1 MIKQYLTAA
10 ACGLCLLCTLNSCIN
25 KEYDWDN
32 LNKEITFQVGNVP
45 LGNVSPIRIDSIL
58 EDRGNTEFQYDAS
71 GNVFLQYRGDIDIDI
86 PAFKDITVDDKET
99 RRTDLRHKL
108 GSNPIP
114 PIGAIELL
122 NDKIDYQIP
131 APENNN
137 NGDWEI
143 DITSVL
149 FEFCDLWVDLYMT
162 NVTFEAGKSE
172 LQIDLEFPDY
182 ISFREDANVED
193 NKITIFIDPTEVP
206 SCEGLTIKNLP
217 IERFNY
223 GDSKNIH
230 YTISLTVNE
239 EITPSFTDAES
250 ELYIVLRTPDPQPLL
265 VYADANFKQNIDGDI
280 NDIDALNEIFQ
291 DGDYFTLNNPGMIFY
306 MQTNLAFDFNVSI
319 DNMSAFYTGG
329 TNPESISPV
338 TPGGMNFLKEDSG
351 NKIGY
356 YIAQT
361 NDSTTKFDQNHFF
374 SQDLNKLVSV
384 KPVSLTYDIT
394 AGTAEWKEGVFPFN
408 DPYMDAEYLF
418 NVPFNFKEISVSFEE
433 VMEDVFSDDI
443 AEKLFNNEGEF
454 IIVADEVIVQLGGP
468 SSQADV
474 TLFITATVYDYTN
487 EPIDIEIVGATLSN
501 GTNPLEIVMKI
512 SKEDTYKMQSA
523 KHIGF
528 SFKIKGENL
537 TLNKSDYIAI
547 NKLKFKTTG
556 GFSWEF

>member
-1 MIKQYLTAA
+1 MV
-10 ACGLCLLCTLNSCIN
+10 GIN
-25 KEYDWDN
+25 LYQPNTHLDVNIEFPAS
-32 LNKEITFQVGNVP
+32 ITFMDNE
-45 LGNVSPIRIDSIL
+45 NN
-58 EDRGNTEFQYDAS
+58 E
-71 GNVFLQYRGDIDIDI
+71 
-86 PAFKDITVDDKET
+86 
-99 RRTDLRHKL
+99 
-108 GSNPIP
+108 
-114 PIGAIELL
+114 
-122 NDKIDYQIP
+122 KIDKLDNTLRLEPDLSEI
-131 APENNN
+131 EN
-137 NGDWEI
+137 GK
-143 DITSVL
+143 ITYGPYNIEK
-149 FEFCDLWVDLYMT
+149 FNYETNDEFIKYNVAIKGNEST
-162 NVTFEAGKSE
+162 NELTVEENSTLTFFMVIRTE
-172 LQIDLEFPDY
+172 DLE
-182 ISFREDANVED
+182 
-193 NKITIFIDPTEVP
+193 
-206 SCEGLTIKNLP
+206 
-217 IERFNY
+217 
-223 GDSKNIH
+223 
-230 YTISLTVNE
+230 
-239 EITPSFTDAES
+239 PSF
-250 ELYIVLRTPDPQPLL
+250 
-265 VYADANFKQNIDGDI
+265 VYADANFTQNIDGEI
-280 NDIDALNEIFQ
+280 KDIDALNEIFQ
-291 DGDYFTLNNPGMIFY
+291 EGDYFTLNNPGMIFY

-384 KPVSLTYDIT
+384 KPTGLTYDTT
-394 AGTAEWKEGVFPFN
+394 AGTAGWKEGVFPFN

-433 VMEDVFSDDI
+433 VLEDVFSDDI

-454 IIVADEVIVQLGGP
+454 IIVADEVIVQLGGS
-468 SSQADV
+468 SSQANV
-474 TLFITATVYDYTN
+474 TLSITATVYDYTK
-487 EPIDIEIVGATLSN
+487 EPIDIEIAGATLSN

-512 SKEDTYKMQSA
+512 NKEDTYKMQSA

>member
-25 KEYDWDN
+25 KDYDWDN

-86 PAFKDITVDDKET
+86 PAFKDITVKDKET
-99 RRTDLRHKL
+99 RRTDLYQKL
-108 GSNPIP
+108 GNNPIP

-122 NDKIDYQIP
+122 NDKVDYQIP

-149 FEFCDLWVDLYMT
+149 FESCDLWVDLYMT

-193 NKITIFIDPTEVP
+193 NKITIFIDPAKVP
-206 SCEGLTIKNLP
+206 LYEGLTIKNLP
-217 IERFNY
+217 IERFDY
-223 GDSKNIH
+223 GDSENIH

-239 EITPSFTDAES
+239 EITPSFTDVES

-265 VYADANFKQNIDGDI
+265 VYADANFTQNIDGDI
-280 NDIDALNEIFQ
+280 KDIDALNEIFQ

-361 NDSTTKFDQNHFF
+361 NDSTTKFDQHHFF
-374 SQDLNKLVSV
+374 SQDLNKLISL
-384 KPVSLTYDIT
+384 KPTGLTYDIT
-394 AGTAEWKEGVFPFN
+394 AGTAGWKEGVFPFN

-454 IIVADEVIVQLGGP
+454 IIVADEVIVQLGGA

-474 TLFITATVYDYTN
+474 TLSITATVYDYTN

-512 SKEDTYKMQSA
+512 SKEDTYKMQTA